1 MTDTE
6 YSRYR
11 KRITRDGFTHEEA
24 LHCPVGMP
32 LWAYRLTQEEGQ
44 PFESILRRE
53 LACKVSIA
61 RMAESFGV
69 KECTL
74 GHWTRK
80 LIREGGLRFG

>member
-11 KRITRDGFTHEEA
+11 KRITRDGFTPEEA

-32 LWAYRLTQEEGQ
+32 LWAYRLTQEERM
-44 PFESILRRE
+44 PLDAIIRRE

-61 RMAESFGV
+61 RMAVISAVVSMAIF
-69 KECTL
+69 
-74 GHWTRK
+74 
-80 LIREGGLRFG
+80 